1 MKGCLALEKR
11 YRKNLPAWLLGLVL
25 VLIRCGVPRQ
35 SKLPEPGLH
44 LSKKKSGGGGKGIK
58 GYKHPVVRG
67 VSSGALRYSVVSA
80 GNNTVCLFEIS

>member
-1 MKGCLALEKR
+1 MKGCFALEKR

-44 LSKKKSGGGGKGIK
+44 LSKKKGGGVKGIK

>member
-1 MKGCLALEKR
+1 MKGCFALEKR

-44 LSKKKSGGGGKGIK
+44 LSKKRGGGDEGDKR
-58 GYKHPVVRG
+58 YKHPVVRG